1 MNNNKIGFAAIAV
14 VAAVGLFIYH
24 KSMVKKDKPIIKKPN
39 VVKPD
44 VKVEPTKPQEPIQEI
59 ISPKD
64 SIIESLDSSDI
75 IKSIEEF
82 EAKILQ
88 EERRAMANTIYKFIG
103 NLYMENELAKN
114 SDDGII
120 IEEVITRVV
129 FVDELPE
136 DNLTFE
142 FEEIFEF

>member
-1 MNNNKIGFAAIAV
+1 MGNNKIGFAALAV
-14 VAAVGLFIYH
+14 VATVGLLIYH
-24 KSMVKKDKPIIKKPN
+24 KSMVKKDKPIIKKPE

-44 VKVEPTKPQEPIQEI
+44 IKVEPTKPQEPIQEI

-88 EERRAMANTIYKFIG
+88 EERRTMANTIYKFIG